1 MRFEVQKRIS
11 SLKTVLTSLSSAL
24 NFKGTGILIFLIAL
38 AYIVDKSFID
48 LRDHLRTASSF
59 FALTIALG
67 IILYRRNQLS
77 EFMVLTF
84 ILVLMIAPFYWRFQ
98 GLDTD
103 GYTLA
108 GFFSQSDAN
117 GYFAGALKILYGEET
132 AEFASRRP
140 FFSAFLS
147 VLLFLFNQNF
157 ILTLVFLALMTSLA
171 IYFLSREV
179 RETFG
184 VFPATLI
191 IMMVVY
197 SYLGKFHGK
206 FLTEQLG
213 LPLGLLALA
222 LLLYGLKEKN
232 LFYLLLATLIL
243 SVALNA
249 RAGAFFVLPFLI
261 LWFLTLKRNTVH
273 SIFTSGSLI
282 FFSAAFGFIVNLWL
296 FSALSAPG
304 SIPFNNFGYTLYG
317 LATGYRGWR
326 AYNLDYP
333 DLPLSEA
340 MPISV
345 DIILNDPS
353 TFLYALVQAYREFF
367 NPVRFFSFL
376 YLPDKELPLLAFVML
391 LLLILGLFRLIKVR
405 HAPFAQ
411 MLFAV
416 IAGIL
421 LSVPFAPPID
431 DGIRAMTVT
440 NPFWA
445 LIVGLSFADLSK
457 VRAGSSE
464 EWKLAFPGWNG
475 LLAFSSIMV
484 IAVTLGWL
492 LVRGSI
498 QPAVVASQCGPGES
512 PISLLASPGSYI
524 NVVRNSSASRS
535 WYPDLRR
542 EDVRKNAK
550 DFAGLYSQDVLNR
563 MEAGQSLLYGLNL
576 ADADKDFVWLIAPT
590 DSIQT
595 RNGIN
600 SFCGV
605 KTGQPQLDEAAFY
618 IDRSL
623 SKK

>member
-1 MRFEVQKRIS
+1 
-11 SLKTVLTSLSSAL
+11 
-24 NFKGTGILIFLIAL
+24 
-38 AYIVDKSFID
+38 
-48 LRDHLRTASSF
+48 
-59 FALTIALG
+59 
-67 IILYRRNQLS
+67 
-77 EFMVLTF
+77 
-84 ILVLMIAPFYWRFQ
+84 
-98 GLDTD
+98 
-103 GYTLA
+103 
-108 GFFSQSDAN
+108 
-117 GYFAGALKILYGEET
+117 
-132 AEFASRRP
+132 
-140 FFSAFLS
+140 
-147 VLLFLFNQNF
+147 
-157 ILTLVFLALMTSLA
+157 
-171 IYFLSREV
+171 
-179 RETFG
+179 
-184 VFPATLI
+184 
-191 IMMVVY
+191 
-197 SYLGKFHGK
+197 
-206 FLTEQLG
+206 
-213 LPLGLLALA
+213 
-222 LLLYGLKEKN
+222 
-232 LFYLLLATLIL
+232 
-243 SVALNA
+243 
-249 RAGAFFVLPFLI
+249 
-261 LWFLTLKRNTVH
+261 
-273 SIFTSGSLI
+273 
-282 FFSAAFGFIVNLWL
+282 
-296 FSALSAPG
+296 
-304 SIPFNNFGYTLYG
+304 
-317 LATGYRGWR
+317 
-326 AYNLDYP
+326 
-333 DLPLSEA
+333 
-340 MPISV
+340 
-345 DIILNDPS
+345 
-353 TFLYALVQAYREFF
+353 
-367 NPVRFFSFL
+367 
-376 YLPDKELPLLAFVML
+376 
-391 LLLILGLFRLIKVR
+391 
-405 HAPFAQ
+405 

-457 VRAGSSE
+457 VRADSSE

-550 DFAGLYSQDVLNR
+550 DFAGLYSQEVLNR

-605 KTGQPQLDEAAFY
+605 KTGQPQLDEAGFY

-623 SKK
+623 SNLFRDQ